1 LRVVLFDQATDGHHL
16 EYATW
21 LSTYL
26 REAGDE
32 VTFVTLTPP
41 APEVDLAPISAVAS
55 LRYATSDAIR
65 SSVDQTSLRRLG
77 RATVGCRFAVDIARR
92 QGADILHYLYLDRIE
107 LPMAAGAFRRATP
120 FATFGT
126 LFWPYF
132 VRRGRDPADPA
143 KLAYHALVRRLLGR
157 MLRRGTLNGLFVHS
171 ERTRSLLLGTWGPQL
186 SHRIHVVPDPA
197 IQSKDVGVQKSRRQ
211 LGLPD
216 RGSLL
221 LFFGALRYDK
231 GPDVLLEALQRL
243 RGDWHAVIAGRPGWL
258 SEAEAA
264 RYRSRLTD
272 PARLILRLGFV
283 SDADVPSY
291 FEAADAV
298 VLPYRSAFLG
308 TSGVLQRAAG
318 AGKPV
323 IATDVGDIGSTVRT
337 AGLGM
342 VVDPDDPEALRQ
354 ALQEFLDAGSASVV
368 GVEER
373 ARRYAQSTD
382 WRVLGELVRR
392 GYRGSMSS

>member
-1 LRVVLFDQATDGHHL
+1 MRVVLFDQATDGHHL

-32 VTFVTLTPP
+32 VTFVTLAPP
-41 APEVDLAPISAVAS
+41 APEADLAPISAVAS
-55 LRYATSDAIR
+55 LRYATSDATQ
-65 SSVDQTSLRRLG
+65 SSPDPTSLRRLG
-77 RATVGCRFAVDIARR
+77 RTTVGCRFAVDLARG
-92 QGADILHYLYLDRIE
+92 QGADILHHLFLDRIE
-107 LPMAAGAFRRATP
+107 LPVAATTLGRTTP

-126 LFWPYF
+126 LWWPYF
-132 VRRGRDPADPA
+132 VRRGRDSAHPA
-143 KLAYHALVRRLLGR
+143 KLAYHAVVRRSLGR
-157 MLRRGTLNGLFVHS
+157 MLRSGTMNGLFVQS
-171 ERTRSLLLGTWGPQL
+171 ERTKSLLLGTWG
-186 SHRIHVVPDPA
+186 SSVAHRIHVVPDPS
-197 IQSKDVGVQKSRRQ
+197 IRSEDVGIQESRRQ

-243 RGDWHAVIAGRPGWL
+243 EGDWHAVMAGRPGWL
-258 SEAEAA
+258 SEAQAA
-264 RYRSRLTD
+264 RYRRRLTD
-272 PARLILRLGFV
+272 PARVILRLGFV
-283 SDADVPSY
+283 PDADVPRY

-337 AGLGM
+337 AGLG
-342 VVDPDDPEALRQ
+342 VVVEPDDPEALQQ

-392 GYRGSMSS
+392 GYRGSMTS